1 MYNNYGSVSEYDVD
15 MNKLSAEY
23 FNITDALTLLI
34 PGFIGFNHHYSYER
48 QPISVMIDG
57 LSRKIDDL
65 NFFLPNEVESIRMIS
80 GTGTTRPELILTT
93 KRYVGTDTAS
103 TVKLK
108 QVNIQ
113 AKKINKAPDLSNS
126 ANLNRGGNADQVIMG
141 DKIEGCITLSDCLNG
156 KVFGVTFDQ
165 NGVPHSIRAQGRM
178 GGSPAMVII
187 VDGNILDGSHLN
199 ELNGNDIYSIEVL
212 RSGAYLAVYGSNAPG
227 GALVITTKRGGEK
240 NYVTS
245 ETPAGL
251 ITYPFNGF
259 YKARTFYT
267 PKYSGL

>member
-1 MYNNYGSVSEYDVD
+1 
-15 MNKLSAEY
+15 
-23 FNITDALTLLI
+23 
-34 PGFIGFNHHYSYER
+34 
-48 QPISVMIDG
+48 
-57 LSRKIDDL
+57 
-65 NFFLPNEVESIRMIS
+65 MIS

-93 KRYVGTDTAS
+93 KRYAGTDTTS

-108 QVNIQ
+108 QVTIQ

-126 ANLNRGGNADQVIMG
+126 ANLNGGGNADQVIMG
-141 DKIEGCITLSDCLNG
+141 DKIEGCIILSDCLNG

-165 NGVPHSIRAQGRM
+165 NGVPHSIRAQGRL

-187 VDGNILDGSHLN
+187 VDGNIMDGTHLN
-199 ELNGNDIYSIEVL
+199 ELNTNDIYSIEVL
-212 RSGAYLAVYGSNAPG
+212 RGGGYLAVYGSNAPG
-227 GALVITTKRGGEK
+227 GALVITTKRGGEN

-259 YKARTFYT
+259 YKARTFYS
-267 PKYSGL
+267 PKYSGPKTDVQNADMRNTIYWNPNIITDKDGKASFEYFNDDTKGVYRVVIEGIDTDGNLGRQVYRYKVE